1 MIRRIKG
8 LSVGTAARRLA
19 TASILC
25 SVLALLGAF
34 AWPTAKGPTAGSR
47 PAVRDVEIA
56 DVLRLPQE
64 ITPYAD
70 AAGERLAIG
79 DSCRATLLDEFR
91 ARFFAPWTRTV
102 PFSDPVEEKNL
113 MTKVTRAT
121 WYGENRRIVAPK
133 LLQEILDNCA
143 LETFPGRNDAAIAIA
158 PSHLRGLPTRLPLF
172 EAPDDY
178 PFDMLQYPNVKLN
191 EPLRILHASRDGIWL
206 YVETSYTRGWME
218 ARDLALVAPGF
229 VTARMKLPHLVIVRD
244 YATVNDG
251 KGGTSYGAK
260 IGTILPLVAAGEGW
274 WKVEVASAGE
284 GRKAVGNVARIPRAV
299 AAPHPLAFNR
309 ENVALIGNQLTGQL
323 YGWGEM
329 YDLRD
334 CSAMLRDFFMPF
346 GIWMPR
352 TAADQIASIQ
362 ERHDLSGLKPREKE
376 AAIVRKGVPFL
387 SLFFKPGHVM
397 LYIGKDPE
405 GRPLVFHN
413 VWSIRVKDA
422 AGAGLHHIGRAVVT
436 TLEPGKELGLAEG
449 GTLLEQGTT
458 LATITDRCA
467 AAPVPAK

>member
-1 MIRRIKG
+1 MKG
-8 LSVGTAARRLA
+8 LSVDTMARRLA

-25 SVLALLGAF
+25 SVLAQLGAC
-34 AWPTAKGPTAGSR
+34 AYPTAKGPTAGR
-47 PAVRDVEIA
+47 PPAPRDAEIA

-70 AAGERLAIG
+70 AAGERLVIG
-79 DSCRATLLDEFR
+79 DRCRATLLDEFR
-91 ARFFAPWTRTV
+91 VRFFAPWTRT
-102 PFSDPVEEKNL
+102 DPLCDLVEVKNL
-113 MTKVTRAT
+113 MTKVARAT

-133 LLQEILDNCA
+133 LLRELLDNCA
-143 LETFPGRNDAAIAIA
+143 LETFPARNEAAIAVA

-172 EAPDDY
+172 NAPDGY

-206 YVETSYTRGWME
+206 YVETAYTCGWME
-218 ARDLALVAPGF
+218 ARDLALADPGF
-229 VTARMKLPHLVIVRD
+229 VTARMKLPQLVIVRD

-260 IGTILPLVAAGEGW
+260 IGTILPFVAAGEGW
-274 WKVEVASAGE
+274 WEVEVAAAGE
-284 GRKAVGNVARIPRAV
+284 GRKAVSNVARIPRAV

-309 ENVALIGNQLTGQL
+309 ENVALIGNQLIGQP

-329 YDLRD
+329 YGLRD

-352 TAADQIASIQ
+352 TATDQIASVRQ
-362 ERHDLSGLKPREKE
+362 RLNLSGFTPRDKE
-376 AAIVRKGVPFL
+376 EAIGRQGLPFL

-397 LYIGKDPE
+397 LYIGTDPE

-413 VWSIRVKDA
+413 AWSIRVKDA
-422 AGAGLHHIGRAVVT
+422 AGAGLHYIGRAVIT

-449 GTLLEQGTT
+449 GTLLEQGTA
-458 LATITDRCA
+458 LATLTDRCA
-467 AAPVPAK
+467 GASGPAR

>member
-1 MIRRIKG
+1 M
-8 LSVGTAARRLA
+8 ARRLA
-19 TASILC
+19 KASILC
-25 SVLALLGAF
+25 SVLALLGTCAYS
-34 AWPTAKGPTAGSR
+34 TAKGPTAGLF
-47 PAVRDVEIA
+47 PAANTEIA

-70 AAGERLAIG
+70 AAGERLAIS

-91 ARFFAPWTRTV
+91 VRFFTPWTRTV
-102 PFSDPVEEKNL
+102 PLCDPVEAKNL
-113 MTKVTRAT
+113 MTKVVRAT

-143 LETFPGRNDAAIAIA
+143 LGTFPARNEAAIAVA

-172 EAPDDY
+172 KAPDDY

-191 EPLRILHASRDGIWL
+191 EPLRILHTSRDGVWL
-206 YVETSYTRGWME
+206 YVEASYTCGWME
-218 ARDLALVAPGF
+218 ARDLALADPGF
-229 VTARMKLPHLVIVRD
+229 VTARMKLPQLVIVRD

-260 IGTILPLVAAGEGW
+260 IGTILPFVAAGEGGW
-274 WKVEVASAGE
+274 AMDVAAAGE
-284 GRKAVGNVARIPRAV
+284 GRKAVSSTAWIPRAV

-309 ENVALIGNQLTGQL
+309 ENVALIGNQLIGQP

-329 YDLRD
+329 YGMRD

-352 TAADQIASIQ
+352 TSADQIASIRQ
-362 ERHDLSGLKPREKE
+362 QLDLSGFTPQEKE
-376 AAIVRKGVPFL
+376 EKIVRQGIPFL

-397 LYIGKDPE
+397 LYIGTDPA

-413 VWSIRVKDA
+413 AWSIKVKDA
-422 AGAGLHHIGRAVVT
+422 AGVGEHYIGRAVIT
-436 TLEPGKELGLAEG
+436 TLEPGKELGLVEG
-449 GTLLEQGTT
+449 GTLLDQGTT
-458 LATITDRCA
+458 LATITDRCTT
-467 AAPVPAK
+467 APEPAK

>member
-1 MIRRIKG
+1 M
-8 LSVGTAARRLA
+8 ARRLTTA
-19 TASILC
+19 TILC
-25 SVLALLGAF
+25 SVLALLGACVC
-34 AWPTAKGPTAGSR
+34 PTAKGPAAGR
-47 PAVRDVEIA
+47 PPAVRDAEIA

-79 DSCRATLLDEFR
+79 DSCRATLLGEFR
-91 ARFFAPWTRTV
+91 VRFFAPWTRTV
-102 PFSDPVEEKNL
+102 PFCDPVEEKNL
-113 MTKVTRAT
+113 MTKVARAN
-121 WYGENRRIVAPK
+121 WYGENRRIVARK

-143 LETFPGRNDAAIAIA
+143 LETFPARNEAAIAVA

-172 EAPDDY
+172 GAPDDY

-206 YVETSYTRGWME
+206 YVETSYTCGWME
-218 ARDLALVAPGF
+218 ARDLALADPGF

-244 YATVNDG
+244 YTAVNDG

-274 WKVEVASAGE
+274 WEVEVAAAGE

-299 AAPHPLAFNR
+299 AALHPLAFNR
-309 ENVALIGNQLTGQL
+309 ENVALIGNQLTGQP

-329 YDLRD
+329 YGLRD

-352 TAADQIASIQ
+352 TAVDQIASIRQ
-362 ERHDLSGLKPREKE
+362 RLDLSGFTPREKE
-376 AAIVRKGVPFL
+376 EAIGRQGLPFL
-387 SLFFKPGHVM
+387 SLFFKPGHIM
-397 LYIGKDPE
+397 LYIGTDPE

-413 VWSIRVKDA
+413 AWSIRVKDA
-422 AGAGLHHIGRAVVT
+422 AGAGLHHIGRAVIT
-436 TLEPGKELGLAEG
+436 TLEPGKELGLVEG
-449 GTLLEQGTT
+449 GSLLEQGTA
-458 LATITDRCA
+458 LATITGRCA
-467 AAPVPAK
+467 AAPGAVK

>member
-1 MIRRIKG
+1 M
-8 LSVGTAARRLA
+8 ARRLITA
-19 TASILC
+19 TIIC
-25 SVLALLGAF
+25 SLLALLGAC
-34 AWPTAKGPTAGSR
+34 ACPTAKGPTAGR
-47 PAVRDVEIA
+47 PPAGRDAEIA

-91 ARFFAPWTRTV
+91 VRFFAPWTRPV
-102 PFSDPVEEKNL
+102 HFCDPAEEKNL
-113 MTKVTRAT
+113 MTKVARAT

-143 LETFPGRNDAAIAIA
+143 LETFPARNEAAIAIA

-172 EAPDDY
+172 ETPDDY

-206 YVETSYTRGWME
+206 YVETSYTCGWME
-218 ARDLALVAPGF
+218 ARDLALADPAF
-229 VTARMKLPHLVIVRD
+229 VSARMKLPHLVIVRD
-244 YATVNDG
+244 YAAVNDG

-260 IGTILPLVAAGEGW
+260 IGTILPFVASGEGW
-274 WKVEVASAGE
+274 WEVEVAAAGE

-309 ENVALIGNQLTGQL
+309 ENVALIGNQLIGQP

-329 YDLRD
+329 YGLRD

-352 TAADQIASIQ
+352 TSADQIASIQ
-362 ERHDLSGLKPREKE
+362 KRLDLSGFTPREKE
-376 AAIVRKGVPFL
+376 AAVVRQGLPFL

-397 LYIGKDPE
+397 LYIGTDQE

-413 VWSIRVKDA
+413 AWSIRVKDA
-422 AGAGLHHIGRAVVT
+422 AGVGLHHIGRAVIT
-436 TLEPGKELGLAEG
+436 TLEPGKELGLVEG
-449 GTLLEQGTT
+449 GSLLEQGTA

-467 AAPVPAK
+467 GAPDPAK